1 MRYNVAVMIENY
13 LPDIIGQDSVKQK
26 LAMYKLSYQ
35 GGDKLPFLLFT
46 GSRGSGKS
54 NLARQFRETLVNKNG
69 DTPPIL
75 EVNASAIR
83 SVDSFYDQI
92 YSKWHEHNATLFID
106 ESHMLIDKLQAIFLT
121 ALEVKDDPVRRV
133 TFEHKEMGQ
142 QEFVFDFR
150 KMSIIFATTNQE
162 KMEAPLVNRFEKI
175 ALQPYTEHELL
186 QIFLKNIGD
195 VRFSPESLTNI
206 LNVFRTCPRDVV
218 KLANNIVSFTKAI
231 GNLFINE
238 EKLAR
243 FCKMMGLYKYGLC
256 EAEMQI
262 IKLLGERGA
271 CSLNAIAAAT
281 SFSKTVVQ
289 QDYEFML
296 LNKGLMDIDGKRR
309 LTSRGMELYAASFK

>member
-1 MRYNVAVMIENY
+1 MIENY
-13 LPDIIGQDSVKQK
+13 LPEIIGQDSVKQK

-35 GGDKLPFLLFT
+35 GGEKLPFLLFT

-54 NLARQFRETLVNKNG
+54 NLARQFRQTLVDKNG
-69 DTPPIL
+69 NTPPIL

-83 SVDSFYDQI
+83 SVDSFYEQI
-92 YSKWHEHNATLFID
+92 YSKWYQHKATLFID

-121 ALEVKDDPVRRV
+121 ALEVKNDPVRRV
-133 TFEHKEMGQ
+133 SFEHKEMGQ
-142 QEFVFDFR
+142 QDFVFDFR
-150 KMSIIFATTNQE
+150 KMSVIFATTNQE
-162 KMEAPLVNRFEKI
+162 KMASPLVNRFEKI
-175 ALQPYTEHELL
+175 ALQPYTENELL
-186 QIFLKNIGD
+186 EIFLKNTGD
-195 VRFSPESLTNI
+195 VKFSPESLKNV
-206 LNVFRTCPRDVV
+206 LSVFRTCPRDVV
-218 KLANNIVSFTKAI
+218 KLANNLVSFTKAI
-231 GNLFINE
+231 GNQFINE
-238 EKLAR
+238 EKLVR

-281 SFSKTVVQ
+281 NFSKTVVQ

-309 LTSRGMELYAASFK
+309 LTSKGMELFASSFK

>member
-1 MRYNVAVMIENY
+1 
-13 LPDIIGQDSVKQK
+13 
-26 LAMYKLSYQ
+26 
-35 GGDKLPFLLFT
+35 
-46 GSRGSGKS
+46 
-54 NLARQFRETLVNKNG
+54 
-69 DTPPIL
+69 
-75 EVNASAIR
+75 
-83 SVDSFYDQI
+83 
-92 YSKWHEHNATLFID
+92 
-106 ESHMLIDKLQAIFLT
+106 
-121 ALEVKDDPVRRV
+121 
-133 TFEHKEMGQ
+133 MGQ

-195 VRFSPESLTNI
+195 VRFSPESLTKI
-206 LNVFRTCPRDVV
+206 LDVFRTCPRDVV

-231 GNLFINE
+231 GNHFINE

-309 LTSRGMELYAASFK
+309 LTSKGMELFASSFK